1 MAGLHRRCL
10 TGVRARAILAL
21 SVAPLALMATSPPA
35 PSPHTSATTTT
46 TPLSMSVF
54 GSAQPRV
61 GFDGDAIRIQAE
73 TTPPPPEPALSL
85 ARVWF
90 GDGTSVTLPPPPCH
104 KTLVRLPSPGS
115 LGTLAVAHVYE
126 SPGQKE
132 VQIGPAS
139 AVGPTSRSS
148 TQPNLSTCTPK
159 LPRPPDIGP
168 LARRGSC
175 RAQ

>member
-1 MAGLHRRCL
+1 MGDR
-10 TGVRARAILAL
+10 VRAHEYLAL
-21 SVAPLALMATSPPA
+21 SVVPLALMATSRPRRRL
-35 PSPHTSATTTT
+35 SQWQTTT

-61 GFDGDAIRIQAE
+61 GFDGDTIRIEAA

-90 GDGTSVTLPPPPCH
+90 GDGSSVTLPPPPCH
-104 KTLVRLPSPGS
+104 KTVVRFPSPGS
-115 LGTLAVAHVYE
+115 LATPAVAHVYK

-132 VQIGPAS
+132 VQIWPAS
-139 AVGPTSRSS
+139 AVGPTRRSS
-148 TQPNLSTCTPK
+148 TRPNLFTCTPK